1 MLILSIIFCSFSSI
15 FSFVTFCFNETN
27 VTQCQRESKEEE
39 GISCRK
45 VRYFFRN
52 GKEDEMCGIYFNNET
67 LQKIYRNYRIGDI
80 YKETFSVFELSY
92 MSGFSLW
99 DFDNDTYRKDETI
112 RLREYNFLDVLTE
125 DEKKIIASNNTCYH
139 RQLEHDMDSD
149 KFINNSLDKNV
160 CFNVN
165 RFEELK
171 DILDCGYFIIR
182 IFYKNKL
189 YEHNNCYKIPD
200 ANMDEKFKKLFLKY
214 YYTESV
220 KDYIDVVID
229 SFVKNY
235 VEKDEL
241 YKSNK
246 RQLEDSLEYEI
257 YIEDKYGNK
266 KKYNKNGEEIS
277 DNNVDEP
284 SKFINTNCSNYSFN
298 IIILLFYILLIL

>member
-15 FSFVTFCFNETN
+15 FSFVAFCFNETN

-45 VRYFFRN
+45 VRYFHKN

-80 YKETFSVFELSY
+80 YKEAFALSELSH

-112 RLREYNFLDVLTE
+112 RLREYNFLDVITE
-125 DEKKIIASNNTCYH
+125 DDKKIIASNNTCGH
-139 RQLEHDMDSD
+139 RQWERLDDD
-149 KFINNSLDKNV
+149 TLIFNSIDKNV
-160 CFNVN
+160 CFNVY

-171 DILDCGYFIIR
+171 DILDCGYVIIK

-189 YEHNNCYKIPD
+189 YEHNGCYKIPD
-200 ANMDEKFKKLFLKY
+200 ANLDGEFKKLFLKY
-214 YYTESV
+214 YYNRSV
-220 KDYIDVVID
+220 KGYIDYVAD

-284 SKFINTNCSNYSFN
+284 SKFINTNCSNYSFK